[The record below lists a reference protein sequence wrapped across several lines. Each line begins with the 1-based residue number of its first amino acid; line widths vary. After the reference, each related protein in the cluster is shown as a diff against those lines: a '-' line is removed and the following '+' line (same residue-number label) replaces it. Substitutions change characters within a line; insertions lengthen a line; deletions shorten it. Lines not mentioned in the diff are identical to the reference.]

1 MHRYLAF
8 YIFLVL
14 NLINLQYVP
23 GFRRF
28 NNLLTKFRMFALKC
42 AGASIG
48 KNSIIRPGAL
58 IINPRKLVIGKNT
71 IVGMDS
77 KFMNFASVEIG
88 NDVEIGPNCIFQT
101 NEHVFL
107 DVKRPL
113 GKQGRKMNEI
123 VVDDNCYLGADV
135 TLLSGVKVEKNVL
148 VGAKSLVNND
158 LKKLQFYAG
167 VPAVRKR
174 SLQK

>member
-1 MHRYLAF
+1 
-8 YIFLVL
+8 
-14 NLINLQYVP
+14 
-23 GFRRF
+23 
-28 NNLLTKFRMFALKC
+28 MFALIN

-58 IINPRKLVIGKNT
+58 IINPGKLVIGKNT
-71 IVGMDS
+71 TVGMNT

-88 NDVEIGPNCIFQT
+88 NDVEIGPNCVFQT
-101 NEHVFL
+101 NEHVIS

-113 GKQGRKMNEI
+113 GKQGKKMSPI
-123 VVDDNCYLGADV
+123 VVDDNCYFGADV

-148 VGAKSLVNND
+148 VGAKSLVNKN

-167 VPAVRKR
+167 VPAVCKR
-174 SLQK
+174 SLKN